1 MTRVEV
7 SNTSAISLLP
17 ATFTRDSS
25 NSTYADMDA
34 SSSIRFSSGTSPGS
48 NLDGWFGRPSPSP
61 SGSAASGGSEA
72 AGRGSEAGSSPRMAS
87 TRLPFRMCR
96 AIADRQ
102 LETAPSDRVTLW
114 LEERM

>member
-48 NLDGWFGRPSPSP
+48 NLDGRFGRPSP
-61 SGSAASGGSEA
+61 SGSAATGGLEA
-72 AGRGSEAGSSPRMAS
+72 AGRGSDAGSSPRMATAS
-87 TRLPFRMCR
+87 TRLPSRTCR

-114 LEERM
+114 FV